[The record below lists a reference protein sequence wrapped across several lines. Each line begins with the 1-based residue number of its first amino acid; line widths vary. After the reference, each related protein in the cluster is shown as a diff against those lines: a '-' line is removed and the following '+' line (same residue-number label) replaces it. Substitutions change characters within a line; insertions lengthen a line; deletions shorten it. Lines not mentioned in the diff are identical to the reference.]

1 MSTLIS
7 KALRA
12 GVDLVSKASRGSL
25 TSYVLNAPAQY
36 GQPPEIV
43 SPADVQGLITPERMR
58 EIVMKTP
65 TASACLN
72 TILDYTSG
80 VPIKVRNVNASLPA
94 DPRHLLRAEDFM
106 HRPNPRDTWEQ
117 LRYKLERDIC
127 TIGYGALEIERNQ
140 YGKPANLWPIDAGRL
155 RIDYDEHGTIMGFDM
170 IDIIGMPV
178 KGPDG
183 VHGWNPED
191 ILFFPRDPN
200 SYSLYSTSRISQL
213 FTLAVLED
221 LMIAFIASRFT
232 DSNVPYG
239 LLDLGDITEQELEAA
254 VDMWN
259 AQSQKQHK
267 IMLTGSKG
275 GSKFFPFAYNLKE
288 LEANGL
294 LNIVQSRIMGIMG
307 VTENE
312 LGESQDVNKSN
323 GYNLSYTFK
332 KRAIEP
338 VLRTETSVL
347 TRCFFH
353 DELHYEDLEAYCD
366 EIDSRD
372 ELLQGQIDKMYFD
385 MGVYSVNYMRKN
397 KGLTAV
403 PGGDEVYLS
412 TGSSYIPVRLI
423 SAFAEAQLKA
433 IEAVEQATEDGGQGG
448 SSDISP
454 PLIRAPKMPESFGT
468 PDGSGSSN
476 VKIRYPTR
484 GQNSNPQKPRG
495 GIQTLRN
502 VGLRKEEMTG

>member
-7 KALRA
+7 KALQSGIA
-12 GVDLVSKASRGSL
+12 YISKASRGSL

-80 VPIKVRNVNASLPA
+80 VPIKVRNVDAALPA
-94 DPRHLLRAEDFM
+94 DIKQLTRVTDFM
-106 HRPNPRDTWEQ
+106 TRPNPRDTWDQ

-127 TIGYGALEIERNQ
+127 TIGYGALEIERNA

-155 RIDYDEHGTIMGFDM
+155 RIDYDEHGTIQGYDM
-170 IDIIGMPV
+170 INIVGMPV

-183 VHGWNPED
+183 VHGWMPED

-259 AQSQKQHK
+259 AQAQKQHK

-307 VTENE
+307 VTANE

-338 VLRTETSVL
+338 VLRTECDVL
-347 TRCFFH
+347 SRIFFNR
-353 DELHYEDLEAYCD
+353 ELNCRDVEAYYE

-372 ELLQGQIDKMYFD
+372 ELLQGQIDELYINR
-385 MGVYSVNYMRKN
+385 GIYSINDVRNRR
-397 KGLTAV
+397 GL
-403 PGGDEVYLS
+403 PSIEGGDEPNIF
-412 TGSSYIPVRLI
+412 TGSAYIPVRLI
-423 SAFAEAQLKA
+423 GPFAEAQLKA
-433 IEAVEQATEDGGQGG
+433 IQAVEQTTTAGNQGG
-448 SSDISP
+448 SSNVSP
-454 PLIRAPKMPESFGT
+454 PLIRPPKMPEGFST
-468 PDGSGSSN
+468 IDGSGSSN
-476 VKIRYPTR
+476 VKIKYPTR
-484 GQNSNPQKPRG
+484 GNSTPQKPRG
-495 GIQTLRN
+495 PVQTLRN
-502 VGLRKEEMTG
+502 AGFRKEDSA